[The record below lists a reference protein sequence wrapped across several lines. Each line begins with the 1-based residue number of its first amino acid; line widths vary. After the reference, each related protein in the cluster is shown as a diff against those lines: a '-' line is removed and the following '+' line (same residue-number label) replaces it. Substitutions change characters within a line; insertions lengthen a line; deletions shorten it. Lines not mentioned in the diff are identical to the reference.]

1 MLDQPEI
8 YMIRKLNYELVR
20 NKANEAGYTFTKLAR
35 EVGVSTESVSKWL
48 NGETSPRPGKA
59 IKLGKVLDL
68 SYNSMFG
75 EQDKSLDPQV
85 AFRLTRNQTPSAEHH
100 DRAREMG
107 RMYEE
112 LVPFLPFNRFEAPPQ
127 LKSPTSDYAYLDELC
142 TSLRREMGLESD
154 VPLSL
159 PTVFHHLSE
168 KLQAVVIPV
177 FWAHRAKGAELA
189 AHIYS
194 RKTKTTWIPFNLDT
208 KIWDARFWVSHELGH
223 VYTFDVLDEK
233 AGESFSDA
241 FAGTL
246 VFPTSLAKLA
256 YEDFTKIRTKTQK
269 FETLLDYAKRMHVSP
284 ICVAKQVDRYATAK
298 NYAPVNAEYDGL
310 YPALATRVKRE
321 KTVAQEFFQD
331 HEPSVSQLKEV
342 TSTIF
347 KSPFLE
353 TLSKYLKRNG
363 GNTAFVQGLLD
374 CSMADAKALN
384 QELA

>member
-1 MLDQPEI
+1 MT
-8 YMIRKLNYELVR
+8 RKLNYELVR
-20 NKANEAGYTFTKLAR
+20 DKANEAGYSFTKLAR

-48 NGETSPRPGKA
+48 NGEVSPRPGKA
-59 IKLGKVLDL
+59 IKLGKALSL
-68 SYNSMFG
+68 SYVDMFG
-75 EQDKSLDPQV
+75 EIDKSLQPQV
-85 AFRLTRNQTPSAEHH
+85 AFRLTRNQTPSEEHH
-100 DRAREMG
+100 ERAREMG
-107 RMYEE
+107 IMYEE

-127 LKSPTSDYAYLDELC
+127 LKSPTADYSYLDELC

-177 FWAHRAKGAELA
+177 FWSHRSTGAELA

-208 KIWDARFWVSHELGH
+208 KIWDARFWASHELGH

-233 AGESFSDA
+233 AGEIFSDA

-246 VFPTSLAKLA
+246 VFPASIAKSA
-256 YEDFTKIRTKTQK
+256 YEDFSKLRTKTQK
-269 FETLLDYAKRMHVSP
+269 FEKLHEYAKRMHISP
-284 ICVAKQVDRYATAK
+284 VCVAKQIDRYASAK
-298 NYAPVNAEYDGL
+298 SHDPVNAEYEGL
-310 YPALATRVKRE
+310 YPAIAVTSKKE
-321 KTVAQEFFQD
+321 KTIAQELFENK
-331 HEPSVSQLKEV
+331 EPSVSQLQEA

-347 KSPFLE
+347 KSPFFE
-353 TLSKYLKRNG
+353 TLSKYLKKHG
-363 GNTAFVQGLLD
+363 GNAAFIQGLLD
-374 CSMADAKALN
+374 CSMTDAKALN